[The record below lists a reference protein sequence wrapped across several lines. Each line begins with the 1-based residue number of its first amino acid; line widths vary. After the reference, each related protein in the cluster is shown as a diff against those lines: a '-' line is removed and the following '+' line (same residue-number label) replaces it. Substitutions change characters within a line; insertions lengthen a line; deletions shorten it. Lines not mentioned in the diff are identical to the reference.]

1 MLLQMSIC
9 PKIGLQNVSINSEK
23 WAKLGTLNW
32 TPYQLKE
39 KAWRMTFLVFATC
52 ALFSCSDDENDPS
65 RDDNEPP
72 LSEATVPTPNPYLAS
87 EHYSLTHFNSA
98 QTDAFPYAVKGGT
111 FQINPDDCAS
121 TWSGPV
127 NLMTLSSTDPDYMW
141 GMCSDR
147 VSYIHIADGTFE
159 RVAEIGLPNG
169 IQMNTEEN
177 LRKLVDTQYTSTDQL
192 YADAVEIL
200 GKYPQMSMSNGNYV
214 ICDNENYAYTNA
226 RTVICRYKLKE
237 AGNPKAGIVLDK
249 QVDMAPYM
257 DNPQTLVGMVMTYDG
272 YLVVASGNGIAII
285 DRTMS
290 MPPVVKLIP
299 DDQVITNSA
308 AVDEHN
314 GIYIASNSRTPGGK
328 GIMHKFVWKNGKL
341 SEDEADG
348 AWTASYD
355 GGPEAPAIKMG
366 YGTGS
371 TPTLMGFG
379 DDEDK
384 LVVIT
389 DGAKRMKLVAF
400 WRDDIPEDA
409 VPVDAENPRIAD
421 QKEISCGLS
430 ASTEWIQSE
439 QSVAISGYGAF
450 VVNNVIP
457 NTVPDKIVAVLSI
470 GPLVTPPFGVER
482 LQWDTEKNQWYS
494 VWTRPDVS
502 SISMIPAI
510 STASNMVFVNGYTE
524 ADGWE
529 VTGLDWGTGATS
541 HRVIFGQTSRG
552 NGAYAIIQY
561 MENGDLLF
569 NSVGG
574 PFRVK
579 L

>member
-1 MLLQMSIC
+1 M
-9 PKIGLQNVSINSEK
+9 K
-23 WAKLGTLNW
+23 
-32 TPYQLKE
+32 YQLKE

-65 RDDNEPP
+65 KDDNEPP

-111 FQINPDDCAS
+111 FQMNPDDCAS

-147 VSYIHIADGTFE
+147 VSYIRIADGAFE

-494 VWTRPDVS
+494 VWTRSDVS

-552 NGAYAIIQY
+552 NWAYAIIQY

>member
-1 MLLQMSIC
+1 M
-9 PKIGLQNVSINSEK
+9 K
-23 WAKLGTLNW
+23 
-32 TPYQLKE
+32 YQLKE

-494 VWTRPDVS
+494 VWTRSDVS

>member
-1 MLLQMSIC
+1 M
-9 PKIGLQNVSINSEK
+9 K
-23 WAKLGTLNW
+23 
-32 TPYQLKE
+32 YQLKE

-111 FQINPDDCAS
+111 FQMNPDDCAS

-494 VWTRPDVS
+494 VWTRSDVS

>member
-1 MLLQMSIC
+1 M
-9 PKIGLQNVSINSEK
+9 K
-23 WAKLGTLNW
+23 
-32 TPYQLKE
+32 YQLKE

-65 RDDNEPP
+65 KDDNEPP

-111 FQINPDDCAS
+111 FQMNPDDCAS

-147 VSYIHIADGTFE
+147 VSYIHIADGAFE

-439 QSVAISGYGAF
+439 QSVAVSGYGAF

-494 VWTRPDVS
+494 VWTRSDVS

-524 ADGWE
+524 AAGWE

>member
-1 MLLQMSIC
+1 M
-9 PKIGLQNVSINSEK
+9 K
-23 WAKLGTLNW
+23 
-32 TPYQLKE
+32 YQLKE

-65 RDDNEPP
+65 KDDNEPP

-111 FQINPDDCAS
+111 FQMNPDDCAS

-439 QSVAISGYGAF
+439 QSVAVSGYGAF

-494 VWTRPDVS
+494 VWTRSDVS

>member
-1 MLLQMSIC
+1 MRHARDQLL
-9 PKIGLQNVSINSEK
+9 PLLLAALRVERGFEPRGHGVHRVARGLEFI
-23 WAKLGTLNW
+23 LG
-32 TPYQLKE
+32 
-39 KAWRMTFLVFATC
+39 R
-52 ALFSCSDDENDPS
+52 
-65 RDDNEPP
+65 
-72 LSEATVPTPNPYLAS
+72 
-87 EHYSLTHFNSA
+87 
-98 QTDAFPYAVKGGT
+98 
-111 FQINPDDCAS
+111 
-121 TWSGPV
+121 
-127 NLMTLSSTDPDYMW
+127 
-141 GMCSDR
+141 
-147 VSYIHIADGTFE
+147 IADGAFE

-494 VWTRPDVS
+494 VWTRSDVS

>member
-1 MLLQMSIC
+1 M
-9 PKIGLQNVSINSEK
+9 K
-23 WAKLGTLNW
+23 
-32 TPYQLKE
+32 YQLKE

-111 FQINPDDCAS
+111 FQMNPDDCAS

-147 VSYIHIADGTFE
+147 VSYIRIADGAFE

-177 LRKLVDTQYTSTDQL
+177 LRKLVDTQYPSTDQL

-439 QSVAISGYGAF
+439 QSVAVSGYGAF

-494 VWTRPDVS
+494 VWTRSDVS

>member
-1 MLLQMSIC
+1 MKYL
-9 PKIGLQNVSINSEK
+9 
-23 WAKLGTLNW
+23 
-32 TPYQLKE
+32 LKE
-39 KAWRMTFLVFATC
+39 NTWRMTFLMCATC
-52 ALFSCSDDENDPS
+52 VLFSCSDDENDPS

-111 FQINPDDCAS
+111 FQMNPDDCAS

-147 VSYIHIADGTFE
+147 VSYIRIADGAFE
-159 RVAEIGLPNG
+159 RVAQIGLPNG

-439 QSVAISGYGAF
+439 QSVAVSGYGAF

-494 VWTRPDVS
+494 VWTRSDVS

>member
-1 MLLQMSIC
+1 M
-9 PKIGLQNVSINSEK
+9 K
-23 WAKLGTLNW
+23 
-32 TPYQLKE
+32 YQLKE

-65 RDDNEPP
+65 KDDNEPP

-177 LRKLVDTQYTSTDQL
+177 LQKLVDTQYTSTDQL

-494 VWTRPDVS
+494 VWTRSDVS

>member
-1 MLLQMSIC
+1 M
-9 PKIGLQNVSINSEK
+9 K
-23 WAKLGTLNW
+23 
-32 TPYQLKE
+32 YQLKE

-65 RDDNEPP
+65 KDDNEPP

-111 FQINPDDCAS
+111 FQMNPDDCAS

-147 VSYIHIADGTFE
+147 VSYIRIADGAFE

-494 VWTRPDVS
+494 VWTRSDVS

-541 HRVIFGQTSRG
+541 HRVIFGQTSRC

>member
-1 MLLQMSIC
+1 M
-9 PKIGLQNVSINSEK
+9 K
-23 WAKLGTLNW
+23 
-32 TPYQLKE
+32 YQLKE

-87 EHYSLTHFNSA
+87 EHYSLTHSNSA

>member
-1 MLLQMSIC
+1 M
-9 PKIGLQNVSINSEK
+9 K
-23 WAKLGTLNW
+23 
-32 TPYQLKE
+32 YQLKE

-72 LSEATVPTPNPYLAS
+72 VSEATVPTPNPYLAS

-141 GMCSDR
+141 GMRSDR
-147 VSYIHIADGTFE
+147 VSFIHIADGTFE

-237 AGNPKAGIVLDK
+237 AGNPKAGIILDI

-355 GGPEAPAIKMG
+355 GGPAAPAIKMG

-389 DGAKRMKLVAF
+389 DGAKRMNLVAF

-421 QKEISCGLS
+421 QKEISCELS

-502 SISMIPAI
+502 SISMIPSI
-510 STASNMVFVNGYTE
+510 STASNIVFVNGYTE

-529 VTGLDWGTGATS
+529 VTGLDWGTGATR

-552 NGAYAIIQY
+552 NGAYANIQY

>member
-1 MLLQMSIC
+1 M
-9 PKIGLQNVSINSEK
+9 K
-23 WAKLGTLNW
+23 
-32 TPYQLKE
+32 YQLKE

-111 FQINPDDCAS
+111 FQMNPDDCAS

-430 ASTEWIQSE
+430 TSTEWIQSE

>member
-1 MLLQMSIC
+1 M
-9 PKIGLQNVSINSEK
+9 K
-23 WAKLGTLNW
+23 
-32 TPYQLKE
+32 YQLKE

-237 AGNPKAGIVLDK
+237 AGNPKAGIILDK

-348 AWTASYD
+348 AGTASYD

>member
-1 MLLQMSIC
+1 M
-9 PKIGLQNVSINSEK
+9 K
-23 WAKLGTLNW
+23 
-32 TPYQLKE
+32 YQLKE

-65 RDDNEPP
+65 KDDNEPP

-111 FQINPDDCAS
+111 FQMNPDDCAS

-147 VSYIHIADGTFE
+147 VSYIHIADGAFE

-439 QSVAISGYGAF
+439 QSVVVSGYGAF

-494 VWTRPDVS
+494 VWTRSDVS

>member
-1 MLLQMSIC
+1 M
-9 PKIGLQNVSINSEK
+9 K
-23 WAKLGTLNW
+23 
-32 TPYQLKE
+32 YQLKE

-65 RDDNEPP
+65 KDDNEPP

-111 FQINPDDCAS
+111 FQMNPDDCAS

-379 DDEDK
+379 DNEDK

-439 QSVAISGYGAF
+439 QSVAVSGYGAF

-494 VWTRPDVS
+494 VWTRSDVS

>member
-1 MLLQMSIC
+1 M
-9 PKIGLQNVSINSEK
+9 K
-23 WAKLGTLNW
+23 
-32 TPYQLKE
+32 YQLKE

-574 PFRVK
+574 RFGVK

>member
-1 MLLQMSIC
+1 M
-9 PKIGLQNVSINSEK
+9 K
-23 WAKLGTLNW
+23 
-32 TPYQLKE
+32 YQLKE

-65 RDDNEPP
+65 KDDNEPP

-98 QTDAFPYAVKGGT
+98 QTDAFPYVVKGGT
-111 FQINPDDCAS
+111 FQMNPDDCAS

-147 VSYIHIADGTFE
+147 VSYIHIADGAFE

-439 QSVAISGYGAF
+439 QSVAVSGYGAF

-494 VWTRPDVS
+494 VWTRSDVS

>member
-1 MLLQMSIC
+1 M
-9 PKIGLQNVSINSEK
+9 K
-23 WAKLGTLNW
+23 
-32 TPYQLKE
+32 YQLKE

-65 RDDNEPP
+65 KDDNKPP

-111 FQINPDDCAS
+111 FQMNPDDCAS

-147 VSYIHIADGTFE
+147 VSYIHIADGAFE

-439 QSVAISGYGAF
+439 QSVAVSGYGAF

-494 VWTRPDVS
+494 VWTRSDVS

>member
-1 MLLQMSIC
+1 M
-9 PKIGLQNVSINSEK
+9 K
-23 WAKLGTLNW
+23 
-32 TPYQLKE
+32 YQLKE

-65 RDDNEPP
+65 KDDNEPP

-111 FQINPDDCAS
+111 FQMNPDDCAS

-147 VSYIHIADGTFE
+147 VSYIRIADGAFE

-470 GPLVTPPFGVER
+470 GPLVTPPFDVER

-494 VWTRPDVS
+494 VWTRSDVS

>member
-1 MLLQMSIC
+1 M
-9 PKIGLQNVSINSEK
+9 K
-23 WAKLGTLNW
+23 
-32 TPYQLKE
+32 YQLKE

-65 RDDNEPP
+65 KDDNEPP

-111 FQINPDDCAS
+111 FQMNPDDCAS

-147 VSYIHIADGTFE
+147 VSYIRIADGAFE

-299 DDQVITNSA
+299 DDQVIANSA

-494 VWTRPDVS
+494 VWTRSDVS

>member
-1 MLLQMSIC
+1 M
-9 PKIGLQNVSINSEK
+9 K
-23 WAKLGTLNW
+23 
-32 TPYQLKE
+32 YQLKE

-430 ASTEWIQSE
+430 TSTEWIQSE

>member
-1 MLLQMSIC
+1 M
-9 PKIGLQNVSINSEK
+9 K
-23 WAKLGTLNW
+23 
-32 TPYQLKE
+32 YQLKE

-65 RDDNEPP
+65 KDDNEPP

-87 EHYSLTHFNSA
+87 EHYSLTDLNSA
-98 QTDAFPYAVKGGT
+98 HTDAFPFAVKGGT
-111 FQINPDDCAS
+111 FQMNPDDCAS

-147 VSYIHIADGTFE
+147 VSYIRIADGAFE

-379 DDEDK
+379 DDEDT

-494 VWTRPDVS
+494 VWTRSDVS

>member
-1 MLLQMSIC
+1 M
-9 PKIGLQNVSINSEK
+9 K
-23 WAKLGTLNW
+23 
-32 TPYQLKE
+32 YQLKE

-328 GIMHKFVWKNGKL
+328 DIMHKFVWKNGKL

>member
-1 MLLQMSIC
+1 M
-9 PKIGLQNVSINSEK
+9 K
-23 WAKLGTLNW
+23 
-32 TPYQLKE
+32 YQLKE

-328 GIMHKFVWKNGKL
+328 GIMHKFVWENGKL

>member
-1 MLLQMSIC
+1 M
-9 PKIGLQNVSINSEK
+9 K
-23 WAKLGTLNW
+23 
-32 TPYQLKE
+32 YQLKE

-65 RDDNEPP
+65 KDDNEPP

-111 FQINPDDCAS
+111 FQMNPDDCAS

-494 VWTRPDVS
+494 VWTRSDVS

>member
-1 MLLQMSIC
+1 M
-9 PKIGLQNVSINSEK
+9 K
-23 WAKLGTLNW
+23 
-32 TPYQLKE
+32 QLKE
-39 KAWRMTFLVFATC
+39 NKWRIAICMFTAY
-52 ALFSCSDDENDPS
+52 ALFACA
-65 RDDNEPP
+65 DNEDIPDNEEPP
-72 LSEATVPTPNPYLAS
+72 TIETAVPSPNPYLAA
-87 EHYSLTHFNSA
+87 EHYSITHFNSA

-111 FQINPDDCAS
+111 YQINPEQCNG

-147 VSYIHIADGTFE
+147 VSYIRIADGSFE
-159 RVAEIGLPNG
+159 KVAEAALPNG
-169 IQMNTEEN
+169 IPMNSEEN
-177 LRKLVDTQYTSTDQL
+177 LKKLVNTQYSSTEQL

-200 GKYPQMSMSNGNYV
+200 GRYPQMAMSNGNYV
-214 ICDNENYAYTNA
+214 ICDKDNYAYTNA

-237 AGNPKAGIVLDK
+237 AGNPAAGIVLDK
-249 QVDMAPYM
+249 QIDMSPYM
-257 DNPQTLVGMVMTYDG
+257 NNPQTLVGMVMTYDG
-272 YLVVASGNGIAII
+272 YLVVAAGNGIAII
-285 DRTMS
+285 DREFS
-290 MPPVVKLIP
+290 KPPVVKLLP
-299 DDQVITNSA
+299 DDQIITNSA
-308 AVDEHN
+308 AVDEDN
-314 GIYIASNSRTPGGK
+314 GIYIASNSRTPEGK
-328 GIMHKFVWKNGKL
+328 GIMHKYIWKNGKL
-341 SEDEADG
+341 SEDKADG

-389 DGAKRMKLVAF
+389 DGSKRMKLVAF
-400 WRDDIPEDA
+400 WRNEIPEDA
-409 VPVDAENPRIAD
+409 VIVDAENPRIAG
-421 QKEISCGLS
+421 QQEISCGLP

-439 QSVAISGYGAF
+439 QSVVISGYGAF

-457 NTVPDKIVAVLSI
+457 NTVTDKIVAVLSI

-482 LQWDTEKNQWYS
+482 LQWDTEKNQWS
-494 VWTRPDVS
+494 TVWNRSDVS
-502 SISMIPAI
+502 SVSMIPAV
-510 STASNMVFVNGYTE
+510 SSASNMVFVNGYTK

-529 VTGLDWGTGATS
+529 VSGLDWETGATV

-561 MENGDLLF
+561 LENGDLLF

>member
-1 MLLQMSIC
+1 M
-9 PKIGLQNVSINSEK
+9 K
-23 WAKLGTLNW
+23 
-32 TPYQLKE
+32 YQLKE

-470 GPLVTPPFGVER
+470 GLLVTPPFGVER

>member
-1 MLLQMSIC
+1 M
-9 PKIGLQNVSINSEK
+9 K
-23 WAKLGTLNW
+23 
-32 TPYQLKE
+32 YQLKE

-65 RDDNEPP
+65 KDDNEPP

-111 FQINPDDCAS
+111 FQMNPDDCAS

-147 VSYIHIADGTFE
+147 VSYIHIADGAFE

-169 IQMNTEEN
+169 TQMNTEEN

-439 QSVAISGYGAF
+439 QSVAVSGYGAF

-494 VWTRPDVS
+494 VWTRSDVS